1 MLIRLTNNPGLQQ
14 LVAISHCVELNST
27 DKSVLPGVSMLK
39 IAIYYTAINQKLEPL
54 RVAEFLITTV

>member
-39 IAIYYTAINQKLEPL
+39 IAIYYTAVNQKLSH
-54 RVAEFLITTV
+54 